1 MTTADSAVKHAT
13 VLQTRQLRD
22 RRQLVEVACAV
33 CDSTHWLLNPSGLV
47 ECLSSPG
54 KYMHVDGLG
63 NG

>member
-22 RRQLVEVACAV
+22 RRQLVEVACPC
-33 CDSTHWLLNPSGLV
+33 CDSTHWLLTPSGAV
-47 ECLSSPG
+47 ECLSQPG
-54 KYMHVDGLG
+54 KFMWVD